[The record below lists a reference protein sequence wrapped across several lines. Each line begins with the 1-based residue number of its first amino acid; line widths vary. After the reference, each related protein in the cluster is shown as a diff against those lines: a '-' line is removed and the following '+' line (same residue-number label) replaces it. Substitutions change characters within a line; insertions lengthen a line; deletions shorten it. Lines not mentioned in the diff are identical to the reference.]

1 VGVCD
6 LRTTLI
12 FLEAPSGL
20 LAAGFWFYASWI
32 SWGLFRAPKVGDF
45 NKNTRQNYIYNAIA
59 HCLLASPRCFNG
71 LSSTCRRA
79 GDFS

>member
-1 VGVCD
+1 LGVCD

-59 HCLLASPRCFNG
+59 ALLAGIAAMLQRVVFYMPSCK
-71 LSSTCRRA
+71 
-79 GDFS
+79 DFS